1 MAFHKFHRD
10 RGSMGFIIKDFR
22 FQATAGHPYNPLE
35 QDILKNESHEIFY
48 FEHHHPIDNAFAGPH
63 H

>member
-1 MAFHKFHRD
+1 
-10 RGSMGFIIKDFR
+10 MGFIIKDFR